1 MNLKTIRIMSKNY
14 TKFKSR
20 FIPIVL
26 FVIVFV
32 IFFQIE
38 KFQDFLVVNLISQ
51 LLIFLFAACIPAYLT
66 KRMSYVDIAWP
77 FGLISIGIIVI
88 FFGEGY
94 LPRKIIIS
102 SLYLIA
108 GLRMGLGALVL
119 FKKGYLDKELPR
131 YQFQRIRWN
140 KKGFTNNS
148 FSIQYEILLQ
158 CFANITFLVI
168 PAITISNNSNEHFS
182 IFEIIGFVLWIAF
195 FLMEHV
201 ADLQKQ
207 AFLISAKKN
216 KLKNQV
222 CNVGLWKYTRHPN
235 YFSEWMIWNSLIFA
249 SFSSLMFYLDETFIF
264 IGLLISLLYISFLM
278 YQTLVFL
285 TGAIPSEYYSL
296 SKRPDY
302 KKYKE
307 NTNMFFPKLF

>member
-1 MNLKTIRIMSKNY
+1 MSKIF

-26 FVIVFV
+26 FAMVFV

-38 KFQDFLVVNLISQ
+38 KFQNFLVVNFITQ
-51 LLIFLFAACIPAYLT
+51 LLIFFLIACIPAYLT

-77 FGLISIGIIVI
+77 FGLISIGIIVL

-94 LPRKIIIS
+94 LPRKIIVS
-102 SLYLIA
+102 SLYIIA

-119 FKKGYLDKELPR
+119 LKKGHLNKELPR

-140 KKGFTNNS
+140 KKDFTNNS
-148 FSIQYEILLQ
+148 ISIQYEILLQ

-168 PAITISNNSNEHFS
+168 PAILISNNPFEYFS
-182 IFEIIGFVLWIAF
+182 IFEIIGFVSWIVF

-207 AFLISAKKN
+207 SFLIRAKNK

-235 YFSEWMIWNSLIFA
+235 YFSEWMIWNSLIFS
-249 SFSSLMFYLDETFIF
+249 SFSSLFFYIDQTYIF
-264 IGLLISLLYISFLM
+264 IGFLISLLYISFLM

-296 SKRPDY
+296 IKRPDY
-302 KKYKE
+302 KKYKD
-307 NTNMFFPKLF
+307 NTNMFFPKIF

>member
-1 MNLKTIRIMSKNY
+1 MSKIF

-26 FVIVFV
+26 FAMVFI

-38 KFQDFLVVNLISQ
+38 KFQNFLVVNLITQ
-51 LLIFLFAACIPAYLT
+51 FLIFFLIACIPAYLT

-77 FGLISIGIIVI
+77 FGLISIGIIVLFI
-88 FFGEGY
+88 GEGY
-94 LPRKIIIS
+94 LPRKIIVS
-102 SLYLIA
+102 SLYIIA

-119 FKKGYLDKELPR
+119 LKKGHLNKELPR

-140 KKGFTNNS
+140 KKDFTNNS
-148 FSIQYEILLQ
+148 ISIQYEILLQ

-168 PAITISNNSNEHFS
+168 PAILISNNPFEYFS
-182 IFEIIGFVLWIAF
+182 IFEIIGFVSWIVF

-207 AFLISAKKN
+207 SFLIRAKNK

-222 CNVGLWKYTRHPN
+222 CNIGLWKYTRHPN
-235 YFSEWMIWNSLIFA
+235 YFSEWMIWNSLIFS
-249 SFSSLMFYLDETFIF
+249 SFSSLVFYIDQTYIF
-264 IGLLISLLYISFLM
+264 IGFLISLLYISFLM

-296 SKRPDY
+296 IKRPDY
-302 KKYKE
+302 KKYKD
-307 NTNMFFPKLF
+307 NTNMFFPKIF

>member
-1 MNLKTIRIMSKNY
+1 MSKIF

-26 FVIVFV
+26 FAMVFV

-38 KFQDFLVVNLISQ
+38 KFQNFLVVNFITQ
-51 LLIFLFAACIPAYLT
+51 LLIFFLIACIPAYLT

-77 FGLISIGIIVI
+77 FGLISIGIIVL

-94 LPRKIIIS
+94 LPRKIIVS
-102 SLYLIA
+102 SLYIIA

-119 FKKGYLDKELPR
+119 LKKGHLNKELPR

-140 KKGFTNNS
+140 KEDFTNNS
-148 FSIQYEILLQ
+148 ISIQYEILLQ

-168 PAITISNNSNEHFS
+168 PAILISNNSFEYFS
-182 IFEIIGFVLWIAF
+182 IFEIIGFVSWIVF
-195 FLMEHV
+195 FLMEHL

-207 AFLISAKKN
+207 SFLIRAKNK

-235 YFSEWMIWNSLIFA
+235 YFSEWMIWNSLIFT
-249 SFSSLMFYLDETFIF
+249 SFFSLFFYIDQTYIF
-264 IGLLISLLYISFLM
+264 IGFLISLLYISFLM

-296 SKRPDY
+296 IKRPDY
-302 KKYKE
+302 KKYKD
-307 NTNMFFPKLF
+307 NTNMFFPKIF

>member
-119 FKKGYLDKELPR
+119 FKKGYLDL
-131 YQFQRIRWN
+131 
-140 KKGFTNNS
+140 
-148 FSIQYEILLQ
+148 
-158 CFANITFLVI
+158 
-168 PAITISNNSNEHFS
+168 
-182 IFEIIGFVLWIAF
+182 
-195 FLMEHV
+195 
-201 ADLQKQ
+201 
-207 AFLISAKKN
+207 
-216 KLKNQV
+216 
-222 CNVGLWKYTRHPN
+222 
-235 YFSEWMIWNSLIFA
+235 SLIH
-249 SFSSLMFYLDETFIF
+249 I
-264 IGLLISLLYISFLM
+264 
-278 YQTLVFL
+278 
-285 TGAIPSEYYSL
+285 
-296 SKRPDY
+296 
-302 KKYKE
+302 
-307 NTNMFFPKLF
+307 

>member
-1 MNLKTIRIMSKNY
+1 MSKIF

-26 FVIVFV
+26 FAMVFV

-38 KFQDFLVVNLISQ
+38 KFQNFLVVNLITQ
-51 LLIFLFAACIPAYLT
+51 FLIFFLIACIPAYLT

-77 FGLISIGIIVI
+77 FGLISIGIIVL

-94 LPRKIIIS
+94 LPRKIIVS
-102 SLYLIA
+102 SLYIIA

-119 FKKGYLDKELPR
+119 LKKGHLNKELPR

-140 KKGFTNNS
+140 KKDFTNNS
-148 FSIQYEILLQ
+148 ISIQYEILLQ

-168 PAITISNNSNEHFS
+168 PAILISNNPFEYFS
-182 IFEIIGFVLWIAF
+182 IFEIIGFVSWIVF

-207 AFLISAKKN
+207 SFLIRAKNK

-222 CNVGLWKYTRHPN
+222 CNIGLWKYTRHPN
-235 YFSEWMIWNSLIFA
+235 YFSEWMIWNSLIFS
-249 SFSSLMFYLDETFIF
+249 SFSSLVFYIDQTYIF
-264 IGLLISLLYISFLM
+264 IGFLISLLYISFLM

-296 SKRPDY
+296 IKRPDY
-302 KKYKE
+302 KKYKD
-307 NTNMFFPKLF
+307 NTNMFFPKIF

>member
-168 PAITISNNSNEHFS
+168 PAIMISNNSNEHFS
-182 IFEIIGFVLWIAF
+182 IFEIIGFILWIVF
-195 FLMEHV
+195 F
-201 ADLQKQ
+201 
-207 AFLISAKKN
+207 FN
-216 KLKNQV
+216 
-222 CNVGLWKYTRHPN
+222 
-235 YFSEWMIWNSLIFA
+235 
-249 SFSSLMFYLDETFIF
+249 
-264 IGLLISLLYISFLM
+264 
-278 YQTLVFL
+278 
-285 TGAIPSEYYSL
+285 GACG
-296 SKRPDY
+296 
-302 KKYKE
+302 
-307 NTNMFFPKLF
+307 

>member
-1 MNLKTIRIMSKNY
+1 MSKIF

-26 FVIVFV
+26 FAMVFV

-38 KFQDFLVVNLISQ
+38 KFQNFLVVNFITQ
-51 LLIFLFAACIPAYLT
+51 LLIFFLIACIPAYLT

-77 FGLISIGIIVI
+77 FGLISIGIIVL

-94 LPRKIIIS
+94 LPRKIIVS
-102 SLYLIA
+102 SLYIIA

-119 FKKGYLDKELPR
+119 LKKGHLNKELPR

-140 KKGFTNNS
+140 KKDFTNNS
-148 FSIQYEILLQ
+148 ISIQYEILLQ

-168 PAITISNNSNEHFS
+168 PAILISNNPFEYFS
-182 IFEIIGFVLWIAF
+182 IFEIIGFVSWIVF

-207 AFLISAKKN
+207 SFLIRAKNK

-222 CNVGLWKYTRHPN
+222 CNIGLWKYTRHPN
-235 YFSEWMIWNSLIFA
+235 YFSEWMIWNSLIFS
-249 SFSSLMFYLDETFIF
+249 SFSSLVFYIDQTYIF
-264 IGLLISLLYISFLM
+264 IGFLISLLYISFLM

-296 SKRPDY
+296 IKRPDY
-302 KKYKE
+302 KKYKD
-307 NTNMFFPKLF
+307 NTNMFFPKIF

>member
-1 MNLKTIRIMSKNY
+1 MSKIF

-26 FVIVFV
+26 FAMVFV

-38 KFQDFLVVNLISQ
+38 KFQNFLVVNFITQ
-51 LLIFLFAACIPAYLT
+51 LLIFFLIACIPAYLT

-77 FGLISIGIIVI
+77 FGLISIGIIVL

-94 LPRKIIIS
+94 LPRKIIVS
-102 SLYLIA
+102 SLYIIA

-119 FKKGYLDKELPR
+119 LKKGHLNKELPR

-140 KKGFTNNS
+140 KKDFTNNS
-148 FSIQYEILLQ
+148 ISIQYEILLQ

-168 PAITISNNSNEHFS
+168 PAILISNNPFEYFS
-182 IFEIIGFVLWIAF
+182 IFEIIGFVSWIVF
-195 FLMEHV
+195 FLMEHL

-207 AFLISAKKN
+207 SFLIRAKNK

-235 YFSEWMIWNSLIFA
+235 YFSEWMIWNSLIFT
-249 SFSSLMFYLDETFIF
+249 SFFSLFFYIDQTYIF
-264 IGLLISLLYISFLM
+264 IGFLISLLYISFLM

-296 SKRPDY
+296 IKRPDY
-302 KKYKE
+302 KKYKD
-307 NTNMFFPKLF
+307 NTNMFFPKIF

>member
-1 MNLKTIRIMSKNY
+1 MSKIF

-26 FVIVFV
+26 FAMVFV

-38 KFQDFLVVNLISQ
+38 KFQNFLIVNFITQ
-51 LLIFLFAACIPAYLT
+51 LLIFFLIACIPAYLT

-77 FGLISIGIIVI
+77 FGLISIGIIVL

-94 LPRKIIIS
+94 LPRKIIVS
-102 SLYLIA
+102 SLYIIA

-119 FKKGYLDKELPR
+119 LKKGHLNKELPR

-140 KKGFTNNS
+140 KKDFTNNS
-148 FSIQYEILLQ
+148 ISIQYEILLQ

-168 PAITISNNSNEHFS
+168 PAILISNNPFEYFS
-182 IFEIIGFVLWIAF
+182 IFEIIGFVSWIVF
-195 FLMEHV
+195 FLMEHL

-207 AFLISAKKN
+207 SFLIRAKNK

-222 CNVGLWKYTRHPN
+222 CNIGLWKYTRHPN
-235 YFSEWMIWNSLIFA
+235 YFSEWMIWNSLIFT
-249 SFSSLMFYLDETFIF
+249 SFFSLFFYIDQTYIF
-264 IGLLISLLYISFLM
+264 IGFLISLLYISFLM

-296 SKRPDY
+296 IKRPDY
-302 KKYKE
+302 KKYKD
-307 NTNMFFPKLF
+307 NTNMFFPKIF

>member
-1 MNLKTIRIMSKNY
+1 MSKIF

-26 FVIVFV
+26 FAMVFI

-38 KFQDFLVVNLISQ
+38 KFQNFLVVNLITQ
-51 LLIFLFAACIPAYLT
+51 FLIFFLIACIPAYLT

-77 FGLISIGIIVI
+77 FGLISIGIIVL

-94 LPRKIIIS
+94 FPRKIIVS
-102 SLYLIA
+102 SLYIIA

-119 FKKGYLDKELPR
+119 LKKGHLNKELPR

-140 KKGFTNNS
+140 KKDFTNNS
-148 FSIQYEILLQ
+148 ISIQYEILLQ

-168 PAITISNNSNEHFS
+168 PAILISNNPFEYFS
-182 IFEIIGFVLWIAF
+182 IFEIIGFVSWIVF

-207 AFLISAKKN
+207 SFLIRAKNK

-222 CNVGLWKYTRHPN
+222 CNIGLWKYTRHPN
-235 YFSEWMIWNSLIFA
+235 YFSEWMIWNSLIFS
-249 SFSSLMFYLDETFIF
+249 SFSSLVFYIDQTYIF
-264 IGLLISLLYISFLM
+264 IGFLISLLYISFLM

-296 SKRPDY
+296 IKRPDY
-302 KKYKE
+302 KKYKD
-307 NTNMFFPKLF
+307 NTNMFFPKIF

>member
-1 MNLKTIRIMSKNY
+1 MSKIF

-26 FVIVFV
+26 FAMVFV

-38 KFQDFLVVNLISQ
+38 KFQNFLVVNFITQ
-51 LLIFLFAACIPAYLT
+51 LLIFFLIACIPAYLT

-77 FGLISIGIIVI
+77 FGLISIGIIVL

-94 LPRKIIIS
+94 LPRKIIVS
-102 SLYLIA
+102 SLYIIA

-119 FKKGYLDKELPR
+119 LKKGHLNKELPR
-131 YQFQRIRWN
+131 YQFQRIRLN
-140 KKGFTNNS
+140 KKDFTNNS
-148 FSIQYEILLQ
+148 ISIQYEILLQ

-168 PAITISNNSNEHFS
+168 PAILISNNSFEYFS
-182 IFEIIGFVLWIAF
+182 IFEVIGFVSWIVF
-195 FLMEHV
+195 FLMEHL

-207 AFLISAKKN
+207 SFLIRAKNK

-235 YFSEWMIWNSLIFA
+235 YFSEWMI
-249 SFSSLMFYLDETFIF
+249 
-264 IGLLISLLYISFLM
+264 
-278 YQTLVFL
+278 
-285 TGAIPSEYYSL
+285 
-296 SKRPDY
+296 
-302 KKYKE
+302 
-307 NTNMFFPKLF
+307 

>member
-1 MNLKTIRIMSKNY
+1 M
-14 TKFKSR
+14 
-20 FIPIVL
+20 
-26 FVIVFV
+26 
-32 IFFQIE
+32 
-38 KFQDFLVVNLISQ
+38 
-51 LLIFLFAACIPAYLT
+51 
-66 KRMSYVDIAWP
+66 
-77 FGLISIGIIVI
+77 
-88 FFGEGY
+88 
-94 LPRKIIIS
+94 
-102 SLYLIA
+102 
-108 GLRMGLGALVL
+108 
-119 FKKGYLDKELPR
+119 
-131 YQFQRIRWN
+131 
-140 KKGFTNNS
+140 
-148 FSIQYEILLQ
+148 
-158 CFANITFLVI
+158 
-168 PAITISNNSNEHFS
+168 ISNNSNEHFS

-249 SFSSLMFYLDETFIF
+249 SFSSLIFYLDETFIF

-285 TGAIPSEYYSL
+285 TGAIPSEYYTL
-296 SKRPDY
+296 IKRPDY

>member
-1 MNLKTIRIMSKNY
+1 MSKIF

-26 FVIVFV
+26 FAMVFV

-38 KFQDFLVVNLISQ
+38 KFQNFLFVNLITQ
-51 LLIFLFAACIPAYLT
+51 FLIFFLIACIPAYLT

-77 FGLISIGIIVI
+77 FGLISIGIIVL

-94 LPRKIIIS
+94 LPRKIIVS
-102 SLYLIA
+102 SLYIIA

-119 FKKGYLDKELPR
+119 LKKGHLNKELPR

-140 KKGFTNNS
+140 KKDFTNNS
-148 FSIQYEILLQ
+148 ISIQYEILLQ

-168 PAITISNNSNEHFS
+168 PAILISNNPFEYFS
-182 IFEIIGFVLWIAF
+182 IFEIIGFVSWIVF

-207 AFLISAKKN
+207 SFLIRAKNK

-222 CNVGLWKYTRHPN
+222 CNIGLWKYTRHPN
-235 YFSEWMIWNSLIFA
+235 YFSEWMIWNSLIFS
-249 SFSSLMFYLDETFIF
+249 SFSSLVFYIDQTYIF
-264 IGLLISLLYISFLM
+264 IGFLISLLYISFLM

-296 SKRPDY
+296 IKRPDY
-302 KKYKE
+302 KKYKD
-307 NTNMFFPKLF
+307 NTNMFFPKIF

>member
-1 MNLKTIRIMSKNY
+1 MSKIF

-26 FVIVFV
+26 FAMVFV

-38 KFQDFLVVNLISQ
+38 KFQNFLVVNLITQ
-51 LLIFLFAACIPAYLT
+51 FLIFFLIACIPAYLT

-77 FGLISIGIIVI
+77 FGLISIGIIVL

-94 LPRKIIIS
+94 LPRKIIVS
-102 SLYLIA
+102 SLYIIA

-119 FKKGYLDKELPR
+119 LKKGHLNKELPR

-140 KKGFTNNS
+140 KKDFTNNS
-148 FSIQYEILLQ
+148 ISIQYEILLQ

-168 PAITISNNSNEHFS
+168 PAILISNNSFEYFS
-182 IFEIIGFVLWIAF
+182 IFEVIGFVSWIVF
-195 FLMEHV
+195 FLMEHL

-207 AFLISAKKN
+207 SFLIRAKNK

-235 YFSEWMIWNSLIFA
+235 YFSEWMIWNSLIF
-249 SFSSLMFYLDETFIF
+249 SFFSSLVFYIDQTYIF
-264 IGLLISLLYISFLM
+264 IGFLISLLYISFLM

-296 SKRPDY
+296 IKRPDY
-302 KKYKE
+302 KKYKD
-307 NTNMFFPKLF
+307 NTNMFFPKIF

>member
-1 MNLKTIRIMSKNY
+1 MSKIF

-26 FVIVFV
+26 FAMVFV

-38 KFQDFLVVNLISQ
+38 KFQNFLVVNLITQ
-51 LLIFLFAACIPAYLT
+51 FLIFFLIACIPAYLT

-77 FGLISIGIIVI
+77 FGLISIGIIVL

-94 LPRKIIIS
+94 LPRKIIVS
-102 SLYLIA
+102 SLYIIA

-119 FKKGYLDKELPR
+119 LKKGHLNKELPR

-140 KKGFTNNS
+140 KKDFTNNS
-148 FSIQYEILLQ
+148 ISIQYEILLQ
-158 CFANITFLVI
+158 CFANITFLVV
-168 PAITISNNSNEHFS
+168 PAILISNNPFEYFS
-182 IFEIIGFVLWIAF
+182 IFEIIGFVSWIVF

-207 AFLISAKKN
+207 SFLIRAKNK

-235 YFSEWMIWNSLIFA
+235 YFSEWMIWNSLIFS
-249 SFSSLMFYLDETFIF
+249 SFSSLVFYIDQTYIF
-264 IGLLISLLYISFLM
+264 IGFLISLLYISFLM

-296 SKRPDY
+296 IKRPDY
-302 KKYKE
+302 KKYKD
-307 NTNMFFPKLF
+307 NTNMFFPKIF